1 MTNYKNLF
9 NKLLKKAIDKCSEA
23 LELSEEEKQEIND
36 DLFCTYNDL
45 ERAKENDFK
54 TQIRRLTLLDEEIR
68 YYKELVKD
76 RETERANYLSNYEV

>member
-9 NKLLKKAIDKCSEA
+9 NKLLKKAIDKCEISEK
-23 LELSEEEKQEIND
+23 ENHEIDD

-54 TQIRRLTLLDEEIR
+54 TQSRRLTLLDDEIK

>member
-9 NKLLKKAIDKCSEA
+9 NKLLDQAIDKCEISEK
-23 LELSEEEKQEIND
+23 ENQEID
-36 DLFCTYNDL
+36 DDVFCTYNDL

-54 TQIRRLTLLDEEIR
+54 TQIRRLNLLDEEIE